1 MTGLGLHPHDYMIV
15 YILIQSPISHLWF
28 QTKFPRSHYSNVTW
42 CHVTNYRQIDCF
54 GFNRLATTTASLF
67 HITVHSWWR
76 DQMETFSALLA
87 RCPGNSPVTR
97 EFPAQRPVTRSF
109 DVLFVL
115 RPIYQLFI
123 KENIRDLRYWSFMR
137 GIHQWP
143 VDSSHKWPVK
153 WEAFSCDD
161 VSSKSQYASKVYGS
175 SQLPYLQCTRFGDTI
190 ALHSTIDFWKGPAT
204 YRRSDL
210 CPYLTYNAGK
220 HLTDVNKFDFCHDM
234 SSWVLIS

>member
-109 DVLFVL
+109 DVFFDL
-115 RPIYQLFI
+115 RPNKRLSKQ
-123 KENIRDLRYWSFMR
+123 
-137 GIHQWP
+137 
-143 VDSSHKWPVK
+143 SSGWWFETP
-153 WEAFSCDD
+153 SCSLWRHCN
-161 VSSKSQYASKVYGS
+161 VMMPESLK
-175 SQLPYLQCTRFGDTI
+175 YL
-190 ALHSTIDFWKGPAT
+190 WGPFPN
-204 YRRSDL
+204 RQ
-210 CPYLTYNAGK
+210 
-220 HLTDVNKFDFCHDM
+220 
-234 SSWVLIS
+234 